1 VSTLAETRNATRTFG
16 TYVAV
21 DSASM
26 HIDAGELVGLIGANG
41 AGKTT
46 LIRMLLGLLRPTR
59 GEVSLFGE
67 RPSRRTR
74 ARLGYVPQGLGLYRD
89 LTVAENAAFIAGAF
103 SLSPD
108 QVQIPDDL
116 RSTRGALVGNV
127 GLGRQRQLAFACAL
141 SHQPALL
148 VLDEPTSGVS
158 PLARARLWDQ
168 IHEQVDRGA
177 GVLVT
182 THYLQ
187 EAQQC
192 DRLVV
197 MAAGRVVA
205 TGTMDEITRGR
216 RAVTVETTT
225 WRDAYDTLRSAS
237 MPVTL
242 VGTQVRVAE
251 GNADEVRAALH
262 VRRVH
267 ATVADA
273 PATLEETML
282 LIDRSS
288 LPGPPTVP

>member
-1 VSTLAETRNATRTFG
+1 MTALAEARNATRAFG
-16 TYVAV
+16 ARVVV
-21 DSASM
+21 DGASM
-26 HIDAGELVGLIGANG
+26 HIDSGELVGLIGANG

-59 GEVSLFGE
+59 GAVSLFGE
-67 RPSRRTR
+67 RPSRHTR
-74 ARLGYVPQGLGLYRD
+74 ARLGYVPQGLGLYPD
-89 LTVAENAAFIAGAF
+89 LTVSENAAFIAGAF
-103 SLSPD
+103 SLSAD
-108 QVQIPDDL
+108 KVGMPDDL
-116 RSTRGALVGNV
+116 RAARGALVGRV

-141 SHQPALL
+141 AHQPALL

-158 PLARARLWDQ
+158 PLARARLWDR
-168 IHEQVDRGA
+168 IHEQVDRGV

-205 TGTMDEITRGR
+205 TGTMDEIIRGR

-251 GNADEVRAALH
+251 GSADEVRAALH
-262 VRRVH
+262 ARHVH
-267 ATVADA
+267 ATVSDA

-282 LIDRSS
+282 LIDRAS
-288 LPGPPTVP
+288 PD

>member
-1 VSTLAETRNATRTFG
+1 MTTLADARDATRAFG
-16 TYVAV
+16 TRIAV
-21 DSASM
+21 DAASM
-26 HIDAGELVGLIGANG
+26 RIDSGELVGLIGANG

-59 GEVSLFGE
+59 GDVRLFGE

-103 SLSPD
+103 SVSPD
-108 QVQIPDDL
+108 EVRMPDDL
-116 RSTRGALVGNV
+116 RTARGALVGTV

-141 SHQPALL
+141 AHQPALL

-158 PLARARLWDQ
+158 PLARARLWDH

-205 TGTMDEITRGR
+205 EGTLEEITRGR
-216 RAVTVETTT
+216 RAVTVETTE
-225 WRDAYDTLRSAS
+225 WRDAYDTLRSAGL
-237 MPVTL
+237 PVTL

-251 GNADEVRAALH
+251 GNADDVRAALH
-262 VRRVH
+262 DRRVH
-267 ATVADA
+267 AAVADA

-282 LIDRSS
+282 LIDRAS
-288 LPGPPTVP
+288 LGGPPTVP

>member
-1 VSTLAETRNATRTFG
+1 
-16 TYVAV
+16 
-21 DSASM
+21 
-26 HIDAGELVGLIGANG
+26 
-41 AGKTT
+41 
-46 LIRMLLGLLRPTR
+46 
-59 GEVSLFGE
+59 
-67 RPSRRTR
+67 
-74 ARLGYVPQGLGLYRD
+74 
-89 LTVAENAAFIAGAF
+89 VAENAAFTAGAF

-108 QVQIPDDL
+108 QVQMPGDL
-116 RSTRGALVGNV
+116 RSVRGALAGRV

-141 SHQPALL
+141 SHMPALL

-158 PLARARLWDQ
+158 PLARARLWDR
-168 IHEQVDRGA
+168 IHEQVDRGV

-205 TGTMDEITRGR
+205 IGTMEQITDGR
-216 RAVTVETTT
+216 RAVTVETTA
-225 WRDAYDTLRSAS
+225 WRDAYDTLRSAN

-251 GNADEVRAALH
+251 GNAVEVRAALH
-262 VRRVH
+262 ARRVH
-267 ATVADA
+267 ATVTDA

-282 LIDRSS
+282 LIDRAS
-288 LPGPPTVP
+288 PD

>member
-1 VSTLAETRNATRTFG
+1 VDAASLH
-16 TYVAV
+16 V
-21 DSASM
+21 DS
-26 HIDAGELVGLIGANG
+26 GELVGLIGANG

-59 GEVSLFGE
+59 GDVSLFGE

-89 LTVAENAAFIAGAF
+89 LTVDETAAFTAGAF
-103 SLSPD
+103 QMSPD
-108 QVQIPDDL
+108 QVRMPDDL
-116 RSTRGALVGNV
+116 RFVRRALVGKV

-168 IHEQVDRGA
+168 IHEQVDRGV

-205 TGTMDEITRGR
+205 KGKIEEITGGR
-216 RAVTVETTT
+216 RAITVETAT
-225 WRDAYDTLRSAS
+225 WRDAYETLRSAG
-237 MPVTL
+237 MAVTL
-242 VGTQVRVAE
+242 TGTQVRVAQGSVE
-251 GNADEVRAALH
+251 EVRAALSARG
-262 VRRVH
+262 VQ
-267 ATVADA
+267 TTSVASV

-282 LIDRSS
+282 LIDRTT
-288 LPGPPTVP
+288 LDGPPTMP

>member
-1 VSTLAETRNATRTFG
+1 MTALAETRGATKTFG
-16 TYVAV
+16 ARVAV
-21 DSASM
+21 DTASLRV
-26 HIDAGELVGLIGANG
+26 DAGELVGLIGANG

-59 GEVSLFGE
+59 GDVSLFGE
-67 RPSRRTR
+67 RPSRRSR
-74 ARLGYVPQGLGLYRD
+74 ARLGYVPQGLGLYPD
-89 LTVAENAAFIAGAF
+89 LTVAENAAFTAGAF
-103 SLSPD
+103 SLSPEE
-108 QVQIPDDL
+108 VQIPGDL
-116 RSTRGALVGNV
+116 HSARGALAGTV

-141 SHQPALL
+141 SHQPELL

-158 PLARARLWDQ
+158 PLARARLWDR
-168 IHEQVDRGA
+168 IHEQVDRGT

-205 TGTMDEITRGR
+205 KGTIDEITGGR
-216 RAVTVETTT
+216 RTITIETTA
-225 WRDAYDTLRSAS
+225 WRDAYDTLRAAN

-251 GNADEVRAALH
+251 GRADQVRTLLDA
-262 VRRVH
+262 RDVH
-267 ATVADA
+267 ATVADT

-282 LIDRSS
+282 LIDRAARAAQH
-288 LPGPPTVP
+288 P